1 MIVISGEIII
11 GLELLDGG
19 DWCNGYVFN
28 VNNVKEKL
36 TGIFPTD
43 QCWRLDPLAYL
54 KQDDITSSSKTKI
67 LKFAQVIHGMTAQLD
82 EEIDLVEGQQVVI
95 TEFIDKDWYRY
106 GMFRFY
112 LSDLV
117 LIRAIH
123 FSSVN

>member
-28 VNNVKEKL
+28 VNNLNEKL
-36 TGIFPTD
+36 TGIFPTN

-106 GMFRFY
+106 GLLKFY
-112 LSDLV
+112 IIFQNYSL
-117 LIRAIH
+117 
-123 FSSVN
+123 